1 MPEPQKHV
9 LVWDWTIRLFHWL
22 IVLGVATMWWTAE
35 QGMMDWHRRVGLVLL
50 GLLAYRLVWGLI
62 GPGTAR
68 LYRLVPSPRSLMSY
82 GRDLLARRHT
92 PHAGHNPVGS
102 LSVIAM
108 LLALVTQVTTGLFSV
123 DVDGLESGPLATKVS
138 FETGR
143 FFAGIHETSFNV
155 LLALIALHIVAI
167 AAYYLVFRDNLV
179 RPMLTGRRSEA
190 DFAPHNPTDARAS
203 WLRVLISAA
212 LAFGAVSA
220 VWFASK

>member
-1 MPEPQKHV
+1 MTTPQKRV

-35 QGMMDWHRRVGLVLL
+35 QGMMDWHRRVGIVLL

-68 LYRLVPSPRSLMSY
+68 LSRLVPSPGALVAY
-82 GRDLLARRHT
+82 LRDLLARRHT

-108 LLALVTQVTTGLFSV
+108 LLALITQVSTGLFSV
-123 DVDGLESGPLATKVS
+123 DVDGLESGPLASKVS

-143 FFAGIHETSFNV
+143 FLAGIHETSFNV
-155 LLALIALHIVAI
+155 LLALIALHVLAI
-167 AAYYLVFRDNLV
+167 AAYYIFFRDNLV
-179 RPMLTGRRSEA
+179 RPMLTGRRSET
-190 DFAPHNPTDARAS
+190 DFAQDTPADSRAS

-220 VWFASK
+220 VWFAGN

>member
-1 MPEPQKHV
+1 MPEPRKHV

-22 IVLGVATMWWTAE
+22 ILLGVATMWWTAE
-35 QGMMDWHRRVGLVLL
+35 QGMMDWHRRVGLGLL

-62 GPGTAR
+62 GPRTAR

-108 LLALVTQVTTGLFSV
+108 LLALATQVTTGLFSV

-143 FFAGIHETSFNV
+143 FLADIHETSFNV
-155 LLALIALHIVAI
+155 LLALIVLHVAAI
-167 AAYYLVFRDNLV
+167 AAYLIFFRDNLV
-179 RPMLTGRRSEA
+179 RPMLTGRRSGS
-190 DFAPHNPTDARAS
+190 DFAPDVPADARAP
-203 WLRVLISAA
+203 WLRVLISAV
-212 LAFGAVSA
+212 LAFAAVGAV
-220 VWFASK
+220 WNIGN

>member
-1 MPEPQKHV
+1 MTAPRKHV

-50 GLLAYRLVWGLI
+50 G
-62 GPGTAR
+62 
-68 LYRLVPSPRSLMSY
+68 
-82 GRDLLARRHT
+82 
-92 PHAGHNPVGS
+92 NPVGS

-108 LLALVTQVTTGLFSV
+108 LLALVTQVSTGLFSV
-123 DVDGLESGPLATKVS
+123 DVDGMESGPLASKVS

-143 FFAGIHETSFNV
+143 FFAEIHETSFNV
-155 LLALIALHIVAI
+155 LLALIALHVAAI

-190 DFAPHNPTDARAS
+190 DFAPHMPTDSRAP

-212 LAFGAVSA
+212 LAFGAVCA
-220 VWFASK
+220 VWFASN

>member
-1 MPEPQKHV
+1 MPEPRKHV

-22 IVLGVATMWWTAE
+22 ILLGVATMWWTAE
-35 QGMMDWHRRVGLVLL
+35 QGMMDWHRRVGLGLL

-62 GPGTAR
+62 GPRTAR

-108 LLALVTQVTTGLFSV
+108 LLALATQVTTGLFSV
-123 DVDGLESGPLATKVS
+123 DVDGLESGPLASKVS

-143 FFAGIHETSFNV
+143 FLAGIHETSFNV
-155 LLALIALHIVAI
+155 LLALIVLHVAAI
-167 AAYYLVFRDNLV
+167 AAYLIFFRDNLV
-179 RPMLTGRRSEA
+179 RPMLTGRRSGS
-190 DFAPHNPTDARAS
+190 DFAPDVPVDARAP

-212 LAFGAVSA
+212 LAFAAVSA
-220 VWFASK
+220 VWSVGS

>member
-1 MPEPQKHV
+1 MTAPRKHV

-50 GLLAYRLVWGLI
+50 GLLAYRLVWGVM
-62 GPGTAR
+62 GPGTVR
-68 LYRLVPSPRSLMSY
+68 LSRLVPSPRSLMAY
-82 GRDLLARRHT
+82 GRDLLAWRHT

-108 LLALVTQVTTGLFSV
+108 LLALVTQVSTGLFSV
-123 DVDGLESGPLATKVS
+123 DVDGLESGPLASKVS
-138 FETGR
+138 FEAGR
-143 FFAGIHETSFNV
+143 FFAEIHETSFNV
-155 LLALIALHIVAI
+155 LLALIALHVVAI

-190 DFAPHNPTDARAS
+190 DFAAPTPADARAS

-212 LAFGAVSA
+212 LAFGAVCA
-220 VWFASK
+220 VWFASN

>member
-1 MPEPQKHV
+1 MTAPGKCV

-50 GLLAYRLVWGLI
+50 GLLAYRLVWGMI
-62 GPGTAR
+62 GPGTVR
-68 LYRLVPSPRSLMSY
+68 LSRLVPSPGALVAY
-82 GRDLLARRHT
+82 VRDLLGRRHT

-108 LLALVTQVTTGLFSV
+108 LLALVTQVSTGLFSV
-123 DVDGLESGPLATKVS
+123 DVDGLESGPLASKVS

-143 FFAGIHETSFNV
+143 FFAEIHETSFNV
-155 LLALIALHIVAI
+155 LLALITLHVVAI

-190 DFAPHNPTDARAS
+190 DFAPHVPIDSRAS
-203 WLRVLISAA
+203 WLRVILSAA

-220 VWFASK
+220 VWFAGN

>member
-50 GLLAYRLVWGLI
+50 GLLTYRLVWGLI

-68 LYRLVPSPRSLMSY
+68 LYRLVPSPRSLMTY
-82 GRDLLARRHT
+82 VRDLLARRHT

-108 LLALVTQVTTGLFSV
+108 LLALATQVTTGLFSV

-143 FFAGIHETSFNV
+143 FFAEIHETSFNV

-190 DFAPHNPTDARAS
+190 DFAAPTPADAGAS

-220 VWFASK
+220 VWFASA